1 MALEETFLS
10 IKQESNRPTIDRPA
24 QKLVELVEMFRK
36 GGPARDYQWWGKETP
51 RTVYTDYPIYQHG
64 QKIFNEVVEGVLKL
78 NPDMLSK
85 LEVES
90 RLTYEFLKQQTSF
103 PDKLSGQELMNRA
116 KAQIN
121 DLVEFEAWQDIDV
134 PIMNLLLEGEPVKLG
149 YVTFVATT
157 REEIENWQEKDYAAR
172 LQGIAGINVLARVH
186 APGDLE
192 NAVSYTRA
200 QINIALNVLRILC
213 FPFYPYTDTCRIGV
227 IGEIPFSGATP
238 MIENRKQF
246 VTTFT
251 GTGFY
256 GKPEVR
262 KLMSKE
268 LEQSQW
274 ELVNKLI
281 LKTEDSRS
289 GMENK
294 LLDGI
299 HWLGESTKPDTNR
312 ARFLKIGVALET
324 LLGGEP
330 QDEMLQVRGIT
341 AMLAERAAF
350 IAGKDFKDRKYIDN
364 DIREYYRKRSDIVHG
379 REIDIKLTHID
390 GFGILVRRLA
400 LSLLEKLDKLGDKL
414 SSVNELE
421 SWVRNQRYTLPGES
435 RY

>member
-1 MALEETFLS
+1 MALEETSLS
-10 IKQESNRPTIDRPA
+10 IKQESNEPTIDSLA
-24 QKLVELVEMFRK
+24 HNLVELVEMFRK
-36 GGPARDYQWWGKETP
+36 GGPAGDYEWWGKETP
-51 RTVYTDYPIYQHG
+51 RTVYKTYPGYQRG
-64 QKIFNEVVEGVLKL
+64 QKIFDEVVEGVRKL
-78 NPDMLSK
+78 NTDMLSK
-85 LEVES
+85 SEVE
-90 RLTYEFLKQQTSF
+90 RRFTYEFLQQQTLR

-149 YVTFVATT
+149 YVTFVAATK
-157 REEIENWQEKDYAAR
+157 EDIELWQEKDYAAR
-172 LQGIAGINVLARVH
+172 VQGIADIHVFARVR
-186 APGDLE
+186 APGDLGK
-192 NAVSYTRA
+192 ALSHTRA
-200 QINIALNVLRILC
+200 QVSLALDVLRILC

-246 VTTFT
+246 ATTFT

-262 KLMSKE
+262 KLISKE

-274 ELVNKLI
+274 ELINKLI
-281 LKTEDSRS
+281 LKTDDSRS
-289 GMENK
+289 DMESK

-330 QDEMLQVRGIT
+330 KDEMLQVRGIT

-350 IAGKDFKDRKYIDN
+350 IAGNRLDARLGIDK
-364 DIREYYRKRSDIVHG
+364 EVHKHYKKRSDIVHG
-379 REIDIKLTHID
+379 RKIDIELTHID
-390 GFGILVRRLA
+390 DFGILVRRLVLA
-400 LSLLEKLDKLGDKL
+400 LVEKLDKLGDDL
-414 SSVNELE
+414 RNVDDLE
-421 SWVRNQRYTLPGES
+421 SWVKTQRYTLPEES